1 MASYPTPARGNK
13 LTISFGLV
21 NVGVKYAPMVD
32 PKGGRLSG
40 NVIDPKTLTQAKQ
53 VYVNEATGEVVE
65 KVIGYPYGDTFVVLG
80 EGDKQS
86 LKSERD
92 GRLELKSFIDPDDVD
107 PLYFEKTHLV
117 WPEKGNEDGYDLI
130 CAVLADSGRYLVGQ
144 AVLRDSTKVII
155 LRYGQGCLMAHVC
168 TYDSNLRWDDH
179 KLVTLA
185 HGERPVPDPALVK
198 MAGEVLSGLS
208 EDFDF
213 ASVTDEY
220 DARLRAAVE
229 AAAEGRTI
237 ERAPEVAAKPTADL
251 MEALKASVAAAK
263 ATEKEE
269 KRKAVANGKK
279 KIAEAARK

>member
-1 MASYPTPARGNK
+1 MASHPAPSGGNK

-21 NVGVKYAPMVD
+21 NVGVKYGPIVD

-40 NVIDPKTLTQAKQ
+40 KFLDPDTLTPAKQ

-65 KVIGYPYGDTFVVLG
+65 KVIGYPYGEGYVVLP
-80 EGDKQS
+80 DKDD

-92 GRLELKSFIDPDDVD
+92 GRLVLKSFIDPDEID

-144 AVLRDSTKVII
+144 AVLRDSTKVVV

-168 TYDSNLRWDDH
+168 TYDSNLRWDNH
-179 KLVTLA
+179 KLVTMA
-185 HGERPVPDPALVK
+185 HGERPEPDEAMVK
-198 MAGEVLSGLS
+198 MATQVFSDLQGE
-208 EDFDF
+208 FDF
-213 ASVTDEY
+213 SSVTDEY

-229 AAAEGRTI
+229 AAAEGRPI
-237 ERAPEVAAKPTADL
+237 EKAPEVAAKPTADL
-251 MEALKASVAAAK
+251 MDALKASVAAATAAKKSAK
-263 ATEKEE
+263 AKE
-269 KRKAVANGKK
+269 VANGKK
-279 KIAEAARK
+279 ELAASKA